1 MSDLGQILISI
12 TNKLSKLISRFNKLE
27 RNIYK
32 IAKSIVPEPIAAG
45 DPPVKQ

>member
-12 TNKLSKLISRFNKLE
+12 YNKLSKLISTTNKLE
-27 RNIYK
+27 RNIFK

-45 DPPVKQ
+45 DSPV